1 MKAIARTIRSLKSV
15 FSMLALGSAILSFPA
30 GHLRGQE
37 LGAVEPLD
45 DVNQIF
51 QYFAPSTIPKARLNS
66 GAYLWIPPAAPQI
79 RAVIVGI
86 QNGLPI
92 VVLQNPAIRAVCRE
106 YGIAQILLTPNGS
119 EIGPVMLKDLNY
131 DVTNP
136 EVTAVYDRYLQ
147 RLADLSGHPEL
158 VTAPIVPMAHS
169 AYCAFP
175 FAAAMRDPAH
185 CLAALPIKAGLPD
198 LYAFFGQGG
207 KAFKP
212 DPSLC
217 LRNVPILFINSGS
230 QETVSWSAY
239 PHDIGGPIYQMYRHD
254 HDDNPGVAYEPRNDM
269 IGINWDMAPG
279 HFDMLPRDF
288 EFTANW
294 LAAVAEARLP
304 AKPGDPLKDL
314 TLRDGWLINPVVPV
328 AGDLPANFPL
338 PAPYLQYKG
347 PRSKAA
353 WYPTEALARTEFQLI
368 HDEPRK
374 KIEMFTFLDPA
385 GKPISLEESSMAEEP
400 NAQLLLRGQGLLTLT
415 SYHFTAPFLV
425 WSESKRDHEAHP
437 EKPYVLENKLFPGQT
452 TLPVSGIPLQ
462 YDPCACPLVL
472 VNSEMFKDARGV
484 PETRF
489 TLRWTRNRMTPDA
502 SLGFFAIRAY
512 DQGNAQFAASGRT
525 CAIKSSMQDFDKS
538 AAAQTVDFPKVPDAP
553 ADSPGVELKAKSSS
567 GLPVDY
573 FVLKGPGIIRNGAFI
588 PTDVPAGLRQPMEV
602 TVGAY
607 QVGLFKEPGGFH
619 PSATV
624 YQTFRLL
631 P

>member
-1 MKAIARTIRSLKSV
+1 MRTISQTLPRLNTV
-15 FSMLALGSAILSFPA
+15 PLIVAINWAILGSPVAHVSAQDLQTA
-30 GHLRGQE
+30 R
-37 LGAVEPLD
+37 PLD
-45 DVNQIF
+45 DASQIF
-51 QYFAPSTIPKARLNS
+51 QYFAPSTIPKARPNS

-92 VVLQNPAIRAVCRE
+92 VVLQHPAIRAVCRK

-119 EIGPVMLKDLNY
+119 EIGPVMLKDLNF

-136 EVTAVYDRYLQ
+136 EVTAVYDQYLQ
-147 RLADLSGHPEL
+147 RLAGLSGHPEL
-158 VTAPIVPMAHS
+158 VAAPIVPMAHS

-175 FAAAMRDPAH
+175 FAAAMRDPSH

-198 LYAFFGQGG
+198 LYAFFGPGG

-217 LRNVPILFINSGS
+217 LRNVPILFINSAS

-254 HDDNPGVAYEPRNDM
+254 HDDNPGVVYEPRNDM
-269 IGINWDMAPG
+269 IGIDWDMAPG

-288 EFTANW
+288 QFAADW
-294 LAAVAEARLP
+294 LAAVAQARLP
-304 AKPGDPLKDL
+304 QKAGDPLKNL

-328 AGDLPANFPL
+328 AGDLPADFPP

-353 WYPTEALARTEFQLI
+353 WYPNEALAHAEFELI
-368 HDEPRK
+368 RDEPRK

-385 GKPISLEESSMAEEP
+385 GKPISLEESSMAELP
-400 NAQLLLRGQGLLTLT
+400 NAQLLLRDQGLLTLT
-415 SYHFTAPFLV
+415 SYHFTAPFMV

-472 VNSEMFKDARGV
+472 VNAEAFKDARGV
-484 PETRF
+484 PETSF

-512 DQGNAQFAASGRT
+512 DEGNAQFAASGRT
-525 CAIKSSMQDFDKS
+525 CAIKSSMQDFEKT
-538 AAAQTVDFPKVPDAP
+538 AASQTVDFPKVPDAH
-553 ADSPGVELKAKSSS
+553 ANSHGVELKATSSS

-588 PTDVPAGLRQPMEV
+588 PMDVPAGVRQPMEV

-607 QVGLFKEPGGFH
+607 QVGLFKEPGGFR

-624 YQTFRLL
+624 YQTFQLL